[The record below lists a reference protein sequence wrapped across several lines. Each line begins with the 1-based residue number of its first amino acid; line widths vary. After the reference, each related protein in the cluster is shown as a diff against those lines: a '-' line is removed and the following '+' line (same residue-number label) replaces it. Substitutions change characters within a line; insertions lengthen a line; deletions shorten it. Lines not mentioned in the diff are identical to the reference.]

1 MLVVDIQDLQN
12 YIMWNLFMNVALNTK
27 KIVKE
32 FGGMTKCCKALTQ
45 NGNPITLGAVDKW
58 RRRNAMNLKSLLI
71 LAIIAKE
78 TNKRFDLYDYII
90 LKNDKSDEE

>member
-1 MLVVDIQDLQN
+1 
-12 YIMWNLFMNVALNTK
+12 MNISLNTS

-58 RRRNAMNLKSLLI
+58 RRRNAMNLKSLLM
-71 LAIIAKE
+71 LAVIAKE
-78 TNKRFDLYDYII
+78 NNKRFDLYDYII
-90 LKNDKSDEE
+90 TEEMKRDEK

>member
-1 MLVVDIQDLQN
+1 
-12 YIMWNLFMNVALNTK
+12 MNISLNTS

-58 RRRNAMNLKSLLI
+58 RRRNAMNLKSLLM
-71 LAIIAKE
+71 LAVIAKE
-78 TNKRFDLYDYII
+78 NNKRFDLYDYII
-90 LKNDKSDEE
+90 NEEMKRDEK

>member
-1 MLVVDIQDLQN
+1 
-12 YIMWNLFMNVALNTK
+12 MWNLFMNVALNTK

-71 LAIIAKE
+71 LAIIAKDN
-78 TNKRFDLYDYII
+78 NKRFDLYDYI
-90 LKNDKSDEE
+90 LRDEGADEEK

>member
-1 MLVVDIQDLQN
+1 MINGTKL
-12 YIMWNLFMNVALNTK
+12 MNISLNTK
-27 KIVKE
+27 KIVRE

-71 LAIIAKE
+71 LAVIAKE
-78 TNKRFDLYDYII
+78 NNKRFDLYDYII
-90 LKNDKSDEE
+90 EEDNINEQN

>member
-1 MLVVDIQDLQN
+1 
-12 YIMWNLFMNVALNTK
+12 MNISLNTS

-58 RRRNAMNLKSLLI
+58 RRRNAMNLKSLLM
-71 LAIIAKE
+71 LAVIAKE
-78 TNKRFDLYDYII
+78 NNKRFDLYDYII
-90 LKNDKSDEE
+90 TEEIKRDEK

>member
-1 MLVVDIQDLQN
+1 MINGTKL
-12 YIMWNLFMNVALNTK
+12 MNISLNTK
-27 KIVKE
+27 KIVRE

-71 LAIIAKE
+71 LAVIAKE
-78 TNKRFDLYDYII
+78 NNKRFDLYDYII
-90 LKNDKSDEE
+90 EEDNRNDQK

>member
-1 MLVVDIQDLQN
+1 
-12 YIMWNLFMNVALNTK
+12 MNVSLNTK

-58 RRRNAMNLKSLLI
+58 RRRNAMNLKSLLM
-71 LAIIAKE
+71 LAVIAKE
-78 TNKRFDLYDYII
+78 SNKRFDLYDYI
-90 LKNDKSDEE
+90 LTEQDNEEKK

>member
-1 MLVVDIQDLQN
+1 
-12 YIMWNLFMNVALNTK
+12 MNVSLNTK

-58 RRRNAMNLKSLLI
+58 RRRNAMNLKSLLM
-71 LAIIAKE
+71 LAVIAKE
-78 TNKRFDLYDYII
+78 SNKRFDLYDYI
-90 LKNDKSDEE
+90 LTEQDNEQKK

>member
-1 MLVVDIQDLQN
+1 
-12 YIMWNLFMNVALNTK
+12 MNVSLNTK

-58 RRRNAMNLKSLLI
+58 RRRNAMNLKSLLM
-71 LAIIAKE
+71 LAVIAKE
-78 TNKRFDLYDYII
+78 TNKRFDLYDYI
-90 LKNDKSDEE
+90 LTEQDNEQKK